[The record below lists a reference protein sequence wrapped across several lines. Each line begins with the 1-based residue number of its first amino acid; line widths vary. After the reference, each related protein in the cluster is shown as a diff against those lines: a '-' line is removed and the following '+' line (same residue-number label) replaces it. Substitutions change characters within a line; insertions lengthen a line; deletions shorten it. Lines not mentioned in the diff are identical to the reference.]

1 MTHLLLLMNA
11 NKAEAA
17 WLDFDSHAQ
26 ILGADKRLNLSSAHK
41 NQMQTNISSRT
52 TKNYMANYFVKCD
65 KIQSNKITESERTVN
80 VF

>member
-41 NQMQTNISSRT
+41 NQMLTNISSH
-52 TKNYMANYFVKCD
+52 
-65 KIQSNKITESERTVN
+65 NKE
-80 VF
+80 